1 MRAPPTGQ
9 RAKQTVAAKSLDPG
23 FRLRR
28 PRDDIKKQN
37 VLPNGAFLT
46 LAIISNGAPFF

>member
-1 MRAPPTGQ
+1 
-9 RAKQTVAAKSLDPG
+9 LDPG

-37 VLPNGAFLT
+37 VLPDGAFLTLAIISNGAFLT